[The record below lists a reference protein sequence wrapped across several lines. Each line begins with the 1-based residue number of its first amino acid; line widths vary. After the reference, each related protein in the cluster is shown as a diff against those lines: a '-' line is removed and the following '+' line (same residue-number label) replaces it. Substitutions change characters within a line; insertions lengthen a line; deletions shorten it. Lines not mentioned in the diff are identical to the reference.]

1 MLDILVKLHVK
12 SLLRFRCIC
21 QTKKAQPR
29 TPPLL
34 HQWKNYLPADIML
47 DIVTRL
53 PVKSPLRSRCIF
65 KSWNSS
71 ITTHKFMSTH
81 LSNLLSRNDHD
92 HVIYIP
98 KTIVVPYICIVASE
112 PTFEKIS
119 QFQMP
124 STFQPGMVELVGS
137 SNGLFFLT
145 HPRNYRSLVNFVY
158 LWNPSIRNYN
168 YILLHSD
175 LRITTRIITTRL

>member
-1 MLDILVKLHVK
+1 MYLPNKK
-12 SLLRFRCIC
+12 S
-21 QTKKAQPR
+21 TATNTT
-29 TPPLL
+29 TPP
-34 HQWKNYLPADIML
+34 
-47 DIVTRL
+47 
-53 PVKSPLRSRCIF
+53 PVEELSPSKHHVGHRNKAACE
-65 KSWNSS
+65 
-71 ITTHKFMSTH
+71 ITPKIQVRFQILELFHHHPNFMSTH

-92 HVIYIP
+92 YVIYIP

-137 SNGLFFLT
+137 SNGLFCLT
-145 HPRNYRSLVNFVY
+145 HLRNYKSLVNVVY

-168 YILLHSD
+168 YMLLHSD
-175 LRITTRIITTRL
+175 LRITTRIMTTRL